1 MSANPCSCWWTGK
14 AARAALMLLTQELQ
28 RGTGISP
35 FWTGR
40 KLVFKFLSV
49 RMVKNALVGS
59 DLCAVC
65 SQIALQSTNDTRQKT
80 FVLCLWTLTFLF
92 WGRIFC
98 GVGWSRYS
106 SGALLGQSWKGGMQ
120 NESKKLLRSLNTLT
134 CRKQLLKYLFK
145 IWMSMRCKWLAKRPV
160 SRDRITI
167 GDCLACTVYS
177 FDWLKFLALS
187 QIL

>member
-1 MSANPCSCWWTGK
+1 MSSARAEICSDLQNLTFCLKKLCCVVQVLLWVYTKWTGNVSANPCSCWWTGK
-14 AARAALMLLTQELQ
+14 AARAASMLLTQELQ

-35 FWTGR
+35 YWTGR

-65 SQIALQSTNDTRQKT
+65 SQIILQSTNDTRQKT

-98 GVGWSRYS
+98 DVGWSCYS
-106 SGALLGQSWKGGMQ
+106 SVALLGQSWRGMQ
-120 NESKKLLRSLNTLT
+120 Q
-134 CRKQLLKYLFK
+134 RKQKVIEILKHTD
-145 IWMSMRCKWLAKRPV
+145 M
-160 SRDRITI
+160 
-167 GDCLACTVYS
+167 
-177 FDWLKFLALS
+177 
-187 QIL
+187 